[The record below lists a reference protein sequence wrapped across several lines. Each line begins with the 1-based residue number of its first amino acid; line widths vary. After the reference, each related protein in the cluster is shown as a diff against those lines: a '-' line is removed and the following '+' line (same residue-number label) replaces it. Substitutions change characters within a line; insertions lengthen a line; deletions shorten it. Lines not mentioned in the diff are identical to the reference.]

1 MKSQLKIATIVG
13 LALVLSATILGVFF
27 YQARQPQ
34 HTASVTGSASA
45 EFEADT
51 VKWSITL
58 RETATPNQIKEGYLR
73 LEEST
78 KKLLSELQSKGIT
91 KNDITVKPINAY
103 KEYDNT
109 GFSGYNLEQS
119 IMVIS
124 TDIDK
129 IESWALSPSGLLE
142 SGIII
147 QYSNLEYFYSDID
160 NLKKDLISDA
170 TVNARDRAQ
179 KMLVNTDL
187 TLGKI
192 RSIRSG
198 VFQITE
204 PYSTMV
210 SSSGIYDTST
220 RDKQIS
226 ITVHAVFELK

>member
-1 MKSQLKIATIVG
+1 MVLLKSQLKIATIVG

-91 KNDITVKPINAY
+91 KNDITVN
-103 KEYDNT
+103 DNT